1 MKNKMDFS
9 IGVDIEDISRF
20 SKLPYTSKKSFY
32 DKIFTKKEIKYCLSK
47 KNPYPHFTVRFC
59 AKEATIKALENSNLS
74 LKEIEIKMKN
84 EKPYLSISNIGE
96 AKVSMSHTSNYAI
109 AMVFIFNQSGS

>member
-20 SKLPYTSKKSFY
+20 SKLSYTSKKSFY

-84 EKPYLSISNIGE
+84 EKTLFEYFKYWRGQGFN
-96 AKVSMSHTSNYAI
+96 VSHFELCYRYG
-109 AMVFIFNQSGS
+109 FYF